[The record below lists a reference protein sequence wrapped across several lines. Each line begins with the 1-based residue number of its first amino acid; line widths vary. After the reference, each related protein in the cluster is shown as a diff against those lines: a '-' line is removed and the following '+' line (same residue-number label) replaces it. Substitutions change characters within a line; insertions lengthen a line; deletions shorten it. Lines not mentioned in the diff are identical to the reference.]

1 MIAALTSCQDDN
13 EWKPTWAL
21 PVVKEQTIR
30 IGDFMGDDD
39 VADINAKVKEEW
51 SNYVNER
58 FGLSDTSDVDSVAY
72 KVLTSVA
79 SDDTTYVTFKNG
91 APVLNDSTVALIK
104 ENLTGGDDVD
114 KKIQQI
120 NDFLQAYYT
129 AQQAPAQNSTSS
141 SKARPRAANSA
152 SSKGSYGGDTAVN
165 NLLDAMIH
173 PTDVFITAAN
183 VLSTMGGEYLDSIN
197 SQIDSALQKANMVDS
212 VDIDLAEYVGENASI
227 TALEISLDIKN
238 SLPFKVT
245 LNVNFTDADGDSISN
260 IVSVSDSISS
270 IATIL
275 KKLGEKDENEL
286 NTIIKKA
293 KRVKFSATC
302 KRDSIITEEIL
313 RTLSQKTISFSL
325 RVRVQAPMNKFDF

>member
-1 MIAALTSCQDDN
+1 MNSTLKFFSIALLPMIAALTSCQDDN

-129 AQQAPAQNSTSS
+129 AQQAQAQNSTSS

-227 TALEISLDIKN
+227 TAL
-238 SLPFKVT
+238 
-245 LNVNFTDADGDSISN
+245 
-260 IVSVSDSISS
+260 
-270 IATIL
+270 
-275 KKLGEKDENEL
+275 
-286 NTIIKKA
+286 
-293 KRVKFSATC
+293 
-302 KRDSIITEEIL
+302 
-313 RTLSQKTISFSL
+313 
-325 RVRVQAPMNKFDF
+325 